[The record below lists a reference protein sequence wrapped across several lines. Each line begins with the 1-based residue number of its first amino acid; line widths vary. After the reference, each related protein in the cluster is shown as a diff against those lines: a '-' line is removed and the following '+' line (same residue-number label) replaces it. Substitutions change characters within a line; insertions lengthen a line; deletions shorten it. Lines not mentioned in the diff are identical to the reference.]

1 MSSLGPYLRELRQRR
16 GLSLEELSR
25 ATRVASSCLEALET
39 ENLDVLPAP
48 VFVKGFIRAY
58 CQALDVTPDEALAL
72 YHQRPGAPPAPPVRA
87 GADERRGGG
96 EPRSRGTVL
105 VSFVL
110 LVILGLALFAVTL
123 ALQSGREGGDRLAR
137 QAPAVLPPAP
147 SDSLEPV
154 PAESVP
160 TPAAAPAPAI
170 RPSAPEPPRASD
182 VIRPRPVTP
191 TGPGFAAVVRPLA
204 SPYRLVAR
212 VSEPTWMRVR
222 MEDGRATE
230 ETIPAGE
237 VREWVSNAPFV
248 LTVGNAGGV
257 TLELNGRPL
266 PPLGA
271 RGAVIPRLVIP
282 PPGQ

>member
-25 ATRVASSCLEALET
+25 ATRVASPCLEALET

-58 CQALDVTPDEALAL
+58 CQALDVTPAEALAL
-72 YHQRPGAPPAPPVRA
+72 YYQRPGAPPAPPVRA

-137 QAPAVLPPAP
+137 PAPAGLPPAP
-147 SDSLEPV
+147 AGSPQPG
-154 PAESVP
+154 PAQAGP
-160 TPAAAPAPAI
+160 TPPAAPAP
-170 RPSAPEPPRASD
+170 PGPPRAPPPPPA
-182 VIRPRPVTP
+182 RPPHPPRPVPP
-191 TGPGFAAVVRPLA
+191 TGPGLAARVRP
-204 SPYRLVAR
+204 
-212 VSEPTWMRVR
+212 
-222 MEDGRATE
+222 
-230 ETIPAGE
+230 PA
-237 VREWVSNAPFV
+237 A
-248 LTVGNAGGV
+248 
-257 TLELNGRPL
+257 
-266 PPLGA
+266 
-271 RGAVIPRLVIP
+271 
-282 PPGQ
+282 